1 MKVESVAH
9 WSDVLIG
16 FQACTQQAGG
26 GLKSCEDSA
35 FEQLSRKGTGV
46 SSVIG
51 QVAVLW
57 PQSQQSQS

>member
-1 MKVESVAH
+1 MKAESVAH

-16 FQACTQQAGG
+16 FQAYTQQAGG
-26 GLKSCEDSA
+26 GLKSCGNSA
-35 FEQLSRKGTGV
+35 FEQLSSRGTGV
-46 SSVIG
+46 SVIG